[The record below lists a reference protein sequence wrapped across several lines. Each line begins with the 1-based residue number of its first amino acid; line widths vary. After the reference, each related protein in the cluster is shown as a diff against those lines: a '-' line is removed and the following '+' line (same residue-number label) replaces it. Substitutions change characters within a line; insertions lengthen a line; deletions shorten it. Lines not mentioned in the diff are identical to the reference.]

1 MEMDDDLK
9 KRLEEVLYKYIM
21 ESIKDGKMRINLKI
35 EINTD
40 LELRGLKG
48 KLVGEILIGEEP
60 SVTTKT
66 TAIKPEEMSLQEID
80 KILKS
85 LGV

>member
-1 MEMDDDLK
+1 MNEDLK
-9 KRLEEVLYKYIM
+9 KCLEEAIYKLIM
-21 ESIKDGKMRINLKI
+21 ESIKNGRLKVNLKI

-40 LELRGLKG
+40 IELRGLRG
-48 KLVGEILIGEEP
+48 KLIGEILIGEE
-60 SVTTKT
+60 SSTNIRTS
-66 TAIKPEEMSLQEID
+66 ASRPEEMSLQEID

>member
-1 MEMDDDLK
+1 MNDDLK
-9 KRLEEVLYKYIM
+9 KHLEEAIYKLIM
-21 ESIKDGKMRINLKI
+21 ESIKNGKLKTKLKI

-40 LELRGLKG
+40 IELRGLKG
-48 KLVGEILIGEEP
+48 KLIGEILIGEEP
-60 SVTTKT
+60 SINIGTTVK
-66 TAIKPEEMSLQEID
+66 EEMSLQEID